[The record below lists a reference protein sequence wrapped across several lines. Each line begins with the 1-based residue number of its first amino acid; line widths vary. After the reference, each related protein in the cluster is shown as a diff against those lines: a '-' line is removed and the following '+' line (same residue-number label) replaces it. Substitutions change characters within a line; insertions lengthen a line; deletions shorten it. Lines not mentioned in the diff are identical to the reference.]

1 MEYYSAI
8 NKERNIAMCS
18 KWMDLENIILS
29 EISQTEKEE
38 YYMMSLV
45 YGIEKIIQMNLF
57 TKQQQTH
64 RHSKQTWLP
73 KEKVRGEK
81 DKLGV

>member
-1 MEYYSAI
+1 
-8 NKERNIAMCS
+8 
-18 KWMDLENIILS
+18 MDFEGIMLT

-45 YGIEKIIQMNLF
+45 CGIEKIIQMNLF